1 MLKKSLVLVAVL
13 AALIS
18 TNAQAQ
24 DAKSVLASAS
34 QAMGVE
40 TLKTVTY
47 SATGFDYAL
56 GQSPEPGSPW
66 PKFINKT
73 YTRSID
79 FTVPS
84 SQVNRVRLQGEN
96 PPRGG
101 GNQPIRGEQP
111 NAQTIIVGAN
121 TPWAQQ
127 LEIWMTP
134 QGFVRAATVRNATF
148 EGNKMVEGTRYYVVS
163 FMGDNKAK
171 VTGYINAQNQVERVE
186 TMIDHPVTGDTPFQA
201 LYSDFKTVDSVQFP
215 MHIVQTQGGYPIF
228 DLTLSD
234 VKVNAPVTIQAA
246 APAGGGGGGGGGAAA
261 APATPHEV
269 ISKGVYLFNSGYAVM
284 AIDMGDHILFL
295 EPGNSEA
302 RALAVI
308 AEAKKLMPG
317 KPIRTVLNTHTH
329 FDHSSGLRA
338 FMAEGA
344 TILTHE
350 GNRAY
355 LEYVLNLPHTLN
367 PDAQQKAGKPL
378 KIEAMGE
385 KKVITGN
392 GHTIEFYHMTDFGH
406 HPGMVMAYFPVE
418 KTLYEADGFNPGA
431 PNATPPSPASEYN
444 LALLEN
450 IERLKLDVARI
461 IPVHYPAD
469 GRTITMDELR
479 RMTGKTNAD
488 N

>member
-1 MLKKSLVLVAVL
+1 MLKKTLVLVAVL
-13 AALIS
+13 AALVT

-56 GQSPEPGSPW
+56 GQSPEPGGPW

-79 FTVPS
+79 FAVPS

-111 NAQTIIVGAN
+111 NAQTIIVAAN

-127 LEIWMTP
+127 LEIYMMP
-134 QGFVRAATVRNATF
+134 QGFLRAAAARNATL
-148 EGNKMVEGTRYYVVS
+148 EPSKMVEGKRYQVVS

-171 VTGYINAQNQVERVE
+171 VTGYISAQNQVERVE
-186 TMIDHPVTGDTPFQA
+186 TMIDHPVLGDTPFEA
-201 LYSDFKTVDSVQFP
+201 LYSDFKTVDGVSFP
-215 MHIVQTQGGYPIF
+215 MRIVQNQGGYPIF
-228 DLTLSD
+228 DLTLSE
-234 VKVNAPVTIQAA
+234 VKINPAVTIAA
-246 APAGGGGGGGGGAAA
+246 APQGGGGGGGGGAT

-269 ISKGVYLFNSGYAVM
+269 VSPGVYLFNSGYAVM
-284 AIDMGDHILFL
+284 AIDMGDHIFFL

-317 KPIRTVLNTHTH
+317 KPIRTVLNTHPH

-355 LEYVLNLPHTLN
+355 LEQILNRPHTLN

-378 KIEAMGE
+378 KIEAMSE

-392 GHTIEFYHMTDFGH
+392 GHTIELYHMSQFLH
-406 HPGMVMAYFPVE
+406 HPGMVMAYFPAE
-418 KTLYEADGFNPGA
+418 KILYQADGFNPQG
-431 PNATPPSPASEYN
+431 PTATPPSPPSEYN

-479 RMTGKTNAD
+479 RVTGKTNAD